1 MTTMMMTAGTL
12 CAVAAMGLLRLSW
25 ARATRL
31 IRLNAAAWALMLA
44 GLAIGGAAHGAWG
57 MAVVTLAAMLA
68 AFVTLAHAGLGD
80 RAKPQR
86 ASTRRANIL
95 PERAPLRLG
104 RRVVTFLMTGPL
116 ALAAAML
123 ACMAIRR
130 SMRLAGAHA
139 ADGTMTALMLLPFLW
154 AVLIAAMLMAERR
167 RTQGFVAAVPAL
179 LGGLVLAAGA

>member
-12 CAVAAMGLLRLSW
+12 CAVAATGLLRLSW
-25 ARATRL
+25 GRAMRS
-31 IRLNAAAWALMLA
+31 IGLNAGAWALMIV

-57 MAVVTLAAMLA
+57 MAVVTLAAMLTAFA
-68 AFVTLAHAGLGD
+68 ALAHAGFGD
-80 RAKPQR
+80 SAKPQR

-104 RRVVTFLMTGPL
+104 RRVVTFMMTGPL

-123 ACMAIRR
+123 ACMAVRL

-139 ADGTMTALMLLPFLW
+139 ADGTMTALMLLPLFW

-167 RTQGFVAAVPAL
+167 RTQGLVAAVPAL
-179 LGGLVLAAGA
+179 LGGLVLAAGG